1 MVSYPKIK
9 DRMTGMK
16 LLSRMIYQPIEVLLS
31 FFSLDESTHLR
42 SLSLMALDDKILAQ
56 IRSKLP
62 SLLNLH
68 SFEWK
73 DF

>member
-1 MVSYPKIK
+1 VT
-9 DRMTGMK
+9 RMR
-16 LLSRMIYQPIEVLLS
+16 LLSRMIYQLIEVILP
-31 FFSLDESTHLR
+31 FFSLDEFTHLR